1 MSEHFKLIEKIN
13 CDFYFAT
20 CLIISLSD
28 SKFVCP
34 LVLQIFVLP
43 LISLII
49 VHNSSIQLTCFQYLI
64 TETYHSISSIGY
76 IISARIESHVYMY
89 KLMISSTWLLVL
101 KYYMYLEEQHI
112 FIFMGESSG
121 AGCQDP
127 YPLEF
132 FFNVHSK

>member
-1 MSEHFKLIEKIN
+1 
-13 CDFYFAT
+13 
-20 CLIISLSD
+20 
-28 SKFVCP
+28 
-34 LVLQIFVLP
+34 
-43 LISLII
+43 
-49 VHNSSIQLTCFQYLI
+49 
-64 TETYHSISSIGY
+64 
-76 IISARIESHVYMY
+76 MY

-101 KYYMYLEEQHI
+101 KYYMHLEEQLI